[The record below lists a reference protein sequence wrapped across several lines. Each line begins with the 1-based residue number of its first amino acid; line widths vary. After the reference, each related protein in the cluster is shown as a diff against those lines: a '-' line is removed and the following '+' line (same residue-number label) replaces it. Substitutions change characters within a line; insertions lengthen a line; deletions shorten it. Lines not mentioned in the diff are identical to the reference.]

1 MGPMVSF
8 PLPLG
13 LLAVAHF
20 LGADGAVFRPVGLR
34 REAGPAL
41 TAILHRVMLL

>member
-1 MGPMVSF
+1 MVSF

-13 LLAVAHF
+13 LLMVAYF
-20 LGADGAVFRPVGLR
+20 LGAGGAVFRPVGLR

-41 TAILHRVMLL
+41 ATTLHRVMFL